1 MRVAIIVIAIFLGI
15 ASLTLII
22 GAIVYGLRTP
32 VDHVKKAD
40 QNEEEVY
47 KELVAMLIIKEK
59 EKTQ

>member
-1 MRVAIIVIAIFLGI
+1 MKIAIIVIAVFLGI

-22 GAIVYGLRTP
+22 GAIVYGLRVP
-32 VDHVKKAD
+32 IDREKKTD

-47 KELVAMLIIKEK
+47 KELVAMLVIKEK